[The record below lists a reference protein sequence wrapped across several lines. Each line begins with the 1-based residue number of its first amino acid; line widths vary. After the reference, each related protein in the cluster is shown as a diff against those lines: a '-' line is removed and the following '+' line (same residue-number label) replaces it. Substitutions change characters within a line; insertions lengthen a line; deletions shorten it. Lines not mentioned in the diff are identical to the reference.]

1 MPYHTEHSAG
11 DLLGPGSLERTR
23 SPLFA
28 PVAAGA
34 GTSIGERYNRL
45 LEQTKMRQGTLASL
59 ASARQSEISLE
70 KGGRELEALRAESD
84 VLDELD
90 AIPYWDKDLANK
102 LAPFQELATYNPQIE
117 RALNA
122 KVSRGGSFRTNLN
135 AFTKSAIAAG
145 VRDTAEGDNLTDQIK
160 DARKLLRRGKTTE
173 FLKRMEMNNY
183 NASLLE
189 DSREVAKQV
198 ELSRRKAEITSGAAD
213 LKEANDAQKD
223 LSKTKSLFPKFLTDN
238 KALVPFFDYGS
249 PTEDFKV
256 FAVKISPV
264 EGDDKEGTVGNVSAD
279 GDVKIKRTLVP
290 MDPMEA
296 MALDV
301 VRESFKGY
309 IRDNDAVE
317 SYAQEVLAT
326 AKDEAGE
333 AAFEAVKQGEKQ
345 SDDAFKVAQED
356 ARQKAENATTIESLI
371 KDGTLA
377 KNMVLKKSGGS
388 LDLDISNIQSVLNN
402 DAAKKIL
409 QGKGK
414 GEEISSAK
422 VSEVA
427 LKDWYDLVAA
437 TALDSVSG
445 VQGREAFIARFTK
458 ENQQMF
464 LDQLEDTI
472 ERLSKKAPKG
482 AQAMILKLFYDDL
495 AQFVTG
501 EGGGRVSAMLGA
513 IHDTVTR
520 VREKDGQH
528 KSNMLNPHYIRRNR
542 PNIRNSS
549 ADAIRYWKETDPE
562 GFERA
567 MQQQEQRGADAGE
580 SEGRTTTRSDIFN
593 EAKK

>member
-122 KVSRGGSFRTNLN
+122 KASRGGNFRSNLN

-145 VRDTAEGDNLTDQIK
+145 IRDTAEGDNLTDQIK

-198 ELSRRKAEITSGAAD
+198 ELSRRKAEITSGVAD
-213 LKEANDAQKD
+213 LKEANDAQKA
-223 LSKTKSLFPKFLTDN
+223 LPKEKAYFPKYIADN
-238 KALVPFFDYGS
+238 KAYESWFDFGS

-256 FAVKISPV
+256 FAVKISSV

-279 GDVKIKRTLVP
+279 GDVKIKSTLVP

-333 AAFEAVKQGEKQ
+333 AAFEAVKQGENQ
-345 SDDAFKVAQED
+345 SDDDFKVAQED

-388 LDLDISNIQSVLNN
+388 LDLDISNIQRVLNN
-402 DAAKKIL
+402 DDAKKIL
-409 QGKGK
+409 QGK

-458 ENQQMF
+458 GNQQMF

-513 IHDTVTR
+513 IHDTITR

-528 KSNMLNPHYIRRNR
+528 KSNMLNPHYIRRNL

-567 MQQQEQRGADAGE
+567 MKQQEQRGADAGE
-580 SEGRTTTRSDIFN
+580 SEGRTTTRSDIIN
-593 EAKK
+593 AAKK